1 MLILFGIKTKRE
13 KEDVKYGQ
21 SNAFVYGRKM
31 KNLGKST
38 TTKNKQNNLVLWLI
52 MIATIKIGAKLQRMN

>member
-1 MLILFGIKTKRE
+1 
-13 KEDVKYGQ
+13 
-21 SNAFVYGRKM
+21 M

-52 MIATIKIGAKLQRMN
+52 MIATIKIGAKLQSMN